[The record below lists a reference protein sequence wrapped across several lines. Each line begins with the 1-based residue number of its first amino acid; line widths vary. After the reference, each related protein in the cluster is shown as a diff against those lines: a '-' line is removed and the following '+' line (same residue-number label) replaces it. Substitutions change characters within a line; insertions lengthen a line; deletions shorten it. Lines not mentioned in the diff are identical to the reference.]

1 MVIAFGIG
9 FIAFTL
15 GVIYLAMLG
24 KEVDRSPD
32 YSGPSFIDPPE
43 SWKKKVVSV
52 TFLKRDGSLRF
63 MDNFHV
69 LHVSRYKTGK
79 VFIHGLEMTQNRWE
93 PKGFCLDQIL
103 SLKVI
108 DIPGEKEIME
118 AYCLYRQLSDP
129 NNNKN

>member
-1 MVIAFGIG
+1 MVIAFAIG
-9 FIAFTL
+9 FVVLAI
-15 GVIYLAMLG
+15 GMIYLAMIG
-24 KEVDRSPD
+24 KEMDRSPD
-32 YSGPSFIDPPE
+32 YEGPSFIDPPE

-52 TFLKRDGSLRF
+52 TFIKRDGSLRF
-63 MDNFHV
+63 MDNFQV
-69 LHVSRYKTGK
+69 LHVTRYKTGK

-108 DIPGEKEIME
+108 DIPGEKELAE

-129 NNNKN
+129 NNKN